1 MATDKDFRVK
11 NGLVVAENISADG
24 NISINGTSKIYVAD
38 SEIWDDGA
46 NFKLFGTNQTQYSAL
61 GQYGGHIF
69 YTKDGGSNS
78 TEVFKINHQGN
89 ITLGNNRDRTVSN
102 SATAHDVAGKDLTIS
117 AGDTTAGTTD
127 NIAGGDLILQGGQGK
142 GTGAGGSITFQVADG
157 GSTGSTLNSLSTA
170 MTIAD
175 DGNVGIGITSPSILL
190 DVDGV
195 SGYGGELDTTNAGS
209 ATAAF
214 VETKGV
220 RLGKDSAG
228 GQSAPIEFMA
238 SHWGVGYGF
247 KVQNVDTGGGTDLI
261 FYSRRSVSTWS
272 EEMRIT
278 DDGKVGIGGVNPSE
292 ALEVAGSILLDYA
305 LAHRGESG
313 SNRIIFTTNTQS
325 FQTGGADRLVI
336 DSSGDVTISGNL
348 TVSGDTITANVGTL
362 DVEDKNITLNKSTGD
377 SSATANGAG
386 ITIQDAVSA
395 TEDATILWDATND
408 EFDFSHSVTIDG
420 SLSATTK
427 SFDIEHP
434 TKEGMRLRHGSLEG
448 PEHGVYVRGRLEG
461 VFSVIDLPD
470 YWTGLVDEDS
480 ITVQLTP
487 NGGFQQLYVEGIT
500 ENKVYVKSQSDE
512 PIDCFY
518 LIQAERKDV
527 GKMEV
532 EY

>member
-61 GQYGGHIF
+61 GQFGGHIF

-175 DGNVGIGITSPSILL
+175 DGNVGIGTTDPDGPLHIYHTDNTGVPGITIETAGGDSPSDSILRIK
-190 DVDGV
+190 
-195 SGYGGELDTTNAGS
+195 ENHGS
-209 ATAAF
+209 ATWVDF
-214 VETKGV
+214 TVNTF
-220 RLGKDSAG
+220 
-228 GQSAPIEFMA
+228 GQ
-238 SHWGVGYGF
+238 
-247 KVQNVDTGGGTDLI
+247 
-261 FYSRRSVSTWS
+261 
-272 EEMRIT
+272 
-278 DDGKVGIGGVNPSE
+278 
-292 ALEVAGSILLDYA
+292 LEI
-305 LAHRGESG
+305 
-313 SNRIIFTTNTQS
+313 
-325 FQTGGADRLVI
+325 TGGATTRRQIFTADDPDTDDLGVI
-336 DSSGDVTISGNL
+336 SLNKDHYEWNTQIFGDSSTPVIYVDGTNNRMGVGTTSPGFTL
-348 TVSGDTITANVGTL
+348 EVSGDFA
-362 DVEDKNITLNKSTGD
+362 
-377 SSATANGAG
+377 
-386 ITIQDAVSA
+386 
-395 TEDATILWDATND
+395 
-408 EFDFSHSVTIDG
+408 
-420 SLSATTK
+420 ATTK

-434 TKEGMRLRHGSLEG
+434 TKEGMRLHHGSLEG

-518 LIQAERKDV
+518 FIQAERKDV
-527 GKMEV
+527 DKMEV